1 MAKKRA
7 DGRLQK
13 SFTYNGKRYFVYGKD
28 SAELDQRAYEKRQE
42 LIQGKKDHDDPT
54 LDAFY
59 EKWTENRRDSIKES
73 TIRCQHFQYTT
84 CADVKISGRRL
95 GEYRLSEVK
104 PDDIRTVQKTL
115 LNGEK
120 KKNTTQTVNDKI
132 AVLSHIFHDAIR
144 ERYLS
149 YNPCSPVR
157 PLKRTEERARDTI
170 HRALTIE
177 ETQAFFKAAENSFY
191 YDVYRIAINTGMRIG
206 EIGALYSSDIYDN
219 MIHVNRTITKTDT
232 GSYKIGEDGKTKHAT
247 RTIPLNDS
255 IREIIQHQKEINRML
270 DGDKIT
276 SIHEL
281 IFKAPERGL
290 LMSTP
295 VDREITRIC
304 KRIGIEKFTLHAL
317 RATFATRCIE
327 QGIEPRT
334 LQELLGHADFGLTM
348 NLYGHVVDNT
358 KINAMSRLN
367 IAL

>member
-1 MAKKRA
+1 MAKKRT
-7 DGRLQK
+7 DGRMQK
-13 SFTYNGKRYFVYGKD
+13 SFTHNGKRYYVY
-28 SAELDQRAYEKRQE
+28 ATTARELDKKVYEKIQE
-42 LIQGKKDHDDPT
+42 LEHKKQDHDDPT
-54 LDAFY
+54 LNSFY

-73 TIRCQHFQYTT
+73 TIRCQHFQYKA
-84 CADVKISGRRL
+84 CADVSIDGKKL
-95 GEYRLSEVK
+95 GEFRLSEIK
-104 PDDIRTVQKTL
+104 PDDIRIVQKEIVK
-115 LNGEK
+115 N
-120 KKNTTQTVNDKI
+120 NTTQTTNDKI

-144 ERYLS
+144 ERYID

-177 ETQAFFKAAENSFY
+177 EQKAFFKAAENSFY
-191 YDVYRIAINTGMRIG
+191 YDVYRIAINTGMRVG
-206 EIGALYSSDIYDN
+206 EIGALYTSDIYN
-219 MIHVNRTITKTDT
+219 SMIHVNRTITKTGT
-232 GSYKIGEDGKTKHAT
+232 GSYRIGEDGKTKHAT

-255 IREIIQHQKEINRML
+255 IIEILEHQKMINRML

-276 SIHEL
+276 SINEV

-327 QGIEPRT
+327 QGMNPRT
-334 LQELLGHADFGLTM
+334 LQELLGHADFSLTM
-348 NLYGHVVDNT
+348 NLYGHVVDDT
-358 KINAMSRLN
+358 KIQAMNNLQ

>member
-1 MAKKRA
+1 MAKKRT
-7 DGRLQK
+7 DGRMQK
-13 SFTYNGKRYFVYGKD
+13 SFTHNGKRYYVY
-28 SAELDQRAYEKRQE
+28 ATTARELDKKVYEKIQE
-42 LIQGKKDHDDPT
+42 LEHKKQDHDDPT
-54 LDAFY
+54 LNSFY

-73 TIRCQHFQYTT
+73 TIRCQHFQYKA
-84 CADVKISGRRL
+84 CADVSIDGKKL
-95 GEYRLSEVK
+95 GEFRLSEIK
-104 PDDIRTVQKTL
+104 PDDIRIVQKEIVK
-115 LNGEK
+115 N
-120 KKNTTQTVNDKI
+120 NTTQTTNDKI

-144 ERYLS
+144 ERYID

-177 ETQAFFKAAENSFY
+177 ETRAFFKAAEKSFY
-191 YDVYRIAINTGMRIG
+191 YDVYRIAINTGMRVG
-206 EIGALYSSDIYDN
+206 EIGALYASDIYN
-219 MIHVNRTITKTDT
+219 SMIHVNRTITKTGT
-232 GSYKIGEDGKTKHAT
+232 GSYRIGEDGKTKHAT

-255 IREIIQHQKEINRML
+255 IIEILEHQKMINRML
-270 DGDKIT
+270 DGDKVT
-276 SIHEL
+276 SINEV

-327 QGIEPRT
+327 QGMNPRT
-334 LQELLGHADFGLTM
+334 LQELLGHADFSLTM
-348 NLYGHVVDNT
+348 NLYGHVVDDT
-358 KINAMSRLN
+358 KIQAMNNLQ